1 MKQTVLTVD
10 DASTMRKMISVTL
23 RGAGYDVMEAS
34 DGMEAAAILKT
45 TVVDLIVSDINM
57 PRMNGIDLTRQV
69 RSGGINKSTP
79 ILLLTTESSPEM
91 KNQGREAGATAW
103 IVKPF
108 QPDQLAG
115 VVGQVLSRT
124 KRL

>member
-1 MKQTVLTVD
+1 MKHTVLTVD
-10 DASTMRKMISVTL
+10 DAATMRKMISVTL
-23 RGAGYDVMEAS
+23 RGAGYDVLEAS
-34 DGMEAAAILKT
+34 DGMEAATILKNT
-45 TVVDLIVSDINM
+45 TVDLVISDINM
-57 PRMNGIDLTRQV
+57 PRMNGIELTRQV
-69 RSGGINKSTP
+69 RSGGINRTTP

-91 KNQGREAGATAW
+91 KNKGREAGATAW

-124 KRL
+124 KS